1 MKKKLPVGMIGMID
15 DKQYILKI
23 RISFLFSL
31 NNGRL
36 FLSKSSLKIIPKII
50 NVPRIPCSEIN
61 S

>member
-1 MKKKLPVGMIGMID
+1 MID

-36 FLSKSSLKIIPKII
+36 FLSKSSLKIILKII
-50 NVPRIPCSEIN
+50 NVPRMPCSEIN